1 MKNGGQQ
8 LSNLI
13 LDLQDN
19 GGGYLQAAVELANEF
34 LSPGDLIVY
43 TESRS
48 LPRQEFRVRRNGRLR
63 NGVRVTVLI
72 NEYTASAAEIVTGA
86 LQDHDHAGLS
96 AGAPLVKDW
105 YNAP

>member
-1 MKNGGQQ
+1 MKVN
-8 LSNLI
+8 SSATSSSTC
-13 LDLQDN
+13 QDN

-48 LPRQEFRVRRNGRLR
+48 LPRQGIPRPLRNGRLR
-63 NGVRVTVLI
+63 NGVHVTVLI
-72 NEYTASAAEIVTGA
+72 NEYTASQQRL
-86 LQDHDHAGLS
+86 LQEPCKTTTVQKLS